1 MPWRIHG
8 CDVANGSSWPTA
20 LNRGLILVLGLGA
33 LSMFGP
39 LWADDPLRIDLA
51 ATLQEPSAAHW
62 LGTDSLGRDL
72 AARVLHGGRIS
83 LGIGLLTSLLSLAI
97 GVPLGALAGYRGGWT
112 DSAVSRLVETVACVP
127 SLLLAIAL
135 LAMSP
140 PILRGVSD
148 VVRVALV
155 LAFAGWIPVARYMRG
170 EFLRLKSAVMV
181 EAARAAGASD
191 LRIIVRHLLPAALAP
206 VLVTASFAAASAILV
221 EAALSFL
228 GLGVRPPEPTWGG
241 LLSDAR
247 EQIDQGWWL
256 AVIPGLALFL
266 AVLGFNLIGEGVRDL
281 LDPRTRLS
289 RKQSS

>member
-1 MPWRIHG
+1 MASAQH
-8 CDVANGSSWPTA
+8 WPTA
-20 LNRGLILVLGLGA
+20 LKRGLLLVLGLGA
-33 LSMFGP
+33 LAAFAP
-39 LWADDPLRIDLA
+39 LWVDDPLRIDLS
-51 ATLQEPSAAHW
+51 ATLEDPSAAHW
-62 LGTDSLGRDL
+62 LGTDALGRDL

-97 GVPLGALAGYRGGWT
+97 GVPLGALAGFRGGWT
-112 DSAVSRLVETVACVP
+112 DSAISRLIETVACVP

-140 PILRGVSD
+140 AFLRGVPD
-148 VVRVALV
+148 VVRIALV
-155 LAFAGWIPVARYMRG
+155 LAFAGWIPVARYLRG

-181 EAARAAGASD
+181 EAARASGASD
-191 LRIIVRHLLPAALAP
+191 LRIMVRHLLPAALAP

-228 GLGVRPPEPTWGG
+228 GLGVQPPQPTWGG

-256 AVIPGLALFL
+256 AVVPGLALYV

-281 LDPRTRLS
+281 LDPRTHRA
-289 RKQSS
+289 